1 MPLNNR
7 LFRRSLLAST
17 AIVSVS
23 VVSAAADPILS
34 APGQAF
40 LINNATETSAVINS
54 NVPSV
59 SVTGNGTLEATH
71 GYPGLF
77 IQADISGNVTNSGTI
92 SADLSIGNTSYST
105 SPSFTTRIGALAAPA
120 VIVNSDISGNIT
132 NSGTIDLQ
140 AQIQIK
146 HAIQFIPS
154 LLQFISQFEHEYE
167 HEYEHE

>member
-1 MPLNNR
+1 MPLKNR
-7 LFRRSLLAST
+7 LYRRSLLATT

-54 NVPSV
+54 SVPSV

-71 GYPGLF
+71 GYQDFLSRLTYPVMTNLGLPVQIF
-77 IQADISGNVTNSGTI
+77 QLETPAG
-92 SADLSIGNTSYST
+92 T

-132 NSGTIDLQ
+132 NPEQLIC
-140 AQIQIK
+140 K
-146 HAIQFIPS
+146 RRFIACHSVHTQPITVH
-154 LLQFISQFEHEYE
+154 LPVRA
-167 HEYEHE
+167 

>member
-1 MPLNNR
+1 MPLKNR
-7 LFRRSLLAST
+7 LYRRSLLATT

-34 APGQAF
+34 APVAF

-54 NVPSV
+54 SVPSV

-71 GYPGLF
+71 GYQDFF
-77 IQADISGNVTNSGTI
+77 IQADISGDVTNSGTI
-92 SADLSIGNTSYST
+92 SRPSIGNTSYST
-105 SPSFTTRIGALAAPA
+105 SPSFTTRIALAAPA
-120 VIVNSDISGNIT
+120 VIVNSDISGNTT
-132 NSGTIDLQ
+132 NSGTIDQ
-140 AQIQIK
+140 KRRFNCTIP
-146 HAIQFIPS
+146 FIPS